1 MDLPS
6 FKTLE
11 LPKLTYRLSCTQHFG
26 RHICVRHVSP
36 WYRTWILL
44 GHAGKKIYV
53 GDMAR
58 TRPWTRQK
66 KKKKKKG
73 IRLEEREGRILATRQ
88 RRTHI
93 VVVLLLT
100 SIVLSLS
107 PSVCVWQA
115 SLFWVFWLT
124 LFIYFCNS
132 GGQLFASDFFFFFLF
147 IYLFKILFLLDLKI
161 HIIHEIKNEYMKN
174 II

>member
-26 RHICVRHVSP
+26 RRICVRHVSP

-66 KKKKKKG
+66 EKKKG
-73 IRLEEREGRILATRQ
+73 FGWKREKEEYLPLASVVLTLLLFFFSPASCSLSLPLCVFDR
-88 RRTHI
+88 HLCFESFDSLYLFIFVI
-93 VVVLLLT
+93 VVASCLPLT
-100 SIVLSLS
+100 SSS
-107 PSVCVWQA
+107 S
-115 SLFWVFWLT
+115 S
-124 LFIYFCNS
+124 
-132 GGQLFASDFFFFFLF
+132 FLF
-147 IYLFKILFLLDLKI
+147 IYLKFYF
-161 HIIHEIKNEYMKN
+161 Y
-174 II
+174 